1 MRSKMA
7 DLLQL
12 LFVHNHVVGE
22 GGGGQHVEVP
32 ESICSSTLNKL
43 RECLYL
49 MFRVAFIL
57 LFWCGVSYAL
67 DLVSSN
73 FWSC

>member
-12 LFVHNHVVGE
+12 LFVHDHVVGE

-32 ESICSSTLNKL
+32 ESVCRSTLNKL
-43 RECLYL
+43 RECL
-49 MFRVAFIL
+49 
-57 LFWCGVSYAL
+57 
-67 DLVSSN
+67 
-73 FWSC
+73 